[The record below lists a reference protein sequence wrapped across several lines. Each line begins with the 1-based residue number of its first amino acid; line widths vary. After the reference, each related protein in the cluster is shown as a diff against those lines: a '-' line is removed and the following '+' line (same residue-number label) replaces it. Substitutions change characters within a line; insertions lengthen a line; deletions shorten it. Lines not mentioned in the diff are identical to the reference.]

1 MSEKYI
7 SLIFPGVGVLLLLIG
22 LFVWRRTRRF
32 VAESLRAQG
41 TVVGFAE
48 SRGSKGGTSYAPV
61 VNFTAGGGEVF
72 RFTDPLYTR
81 PRGYDVGQ
89 QVEVLYHW
97 QDHSRAR
104 IASPFR
110 LYFVPALL
118 GFLGLVFTS
127 VGVIVF
133 WFMPGQATKW

>member
-1 MSEKYI
+1 MSQNLV
-7 SLIFPGVGVLLLLIG
+7 SLLFPLVGLLLLGIG
-22 LFVWRRTRRF
+22 AFVLYRVRRF
-32 VAESLRAQG
+32 VKESLRTRG

-48 SRGSKGGTSYAPV
+48 RRSSKGGRTFAPV
-61 VNFTAGGGEVF
+61 VTFEAQGGGTF
-72 RFTDPLYTR
+72 RFTDPLYTS

-104 IASPFR
+104 LASPFR

-118 GFLGLVFTS
+118 ALLGTVFTF
-127 VGVIVF
+127 VGAVVYIS
-133 WFMPGQATKW
+133 KL

>member
-1 MSEKYI
+1 MSQNYV
-7 SLIFPGVGVLLLLIG
+7 SLIFPGVGVVLLAIG
-22 LFVWRRTRRF
+22 AFVLFRTRRF
-32 VAESLRAQG
+32 VKESLRAWG

-48 SRGSKGGTSYAPV
+48 RRSSKGGRTFAPV
-61 VNFTAGGGEVF
+61 VTFEAQGGGTF
-72 RFTDPLYTR
+72 RFTDPLYTS

-104 IASPFR
+104 LASPFR

-118 GFLGLVFTS
+118 AFLGAVFAF
-127 VGVIVF
+127 VGGVVYIS
-133 WFMPGQATKW
+133 KL